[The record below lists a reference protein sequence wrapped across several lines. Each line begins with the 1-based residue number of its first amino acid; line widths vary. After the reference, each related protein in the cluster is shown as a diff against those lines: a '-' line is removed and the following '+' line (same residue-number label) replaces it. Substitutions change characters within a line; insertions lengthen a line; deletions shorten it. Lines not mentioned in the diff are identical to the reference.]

1 MTIEHGFANLCGRS
15 LYTTIYMPATPVSK
29 AVVMCEPF
37 ADEKRCAFR
46 MIVRLAEKLADAGI
60 AVMRFDVSGTGDSAS
75 SHAYAEWDNWCEETV
90 AAVGFIKERTGASA
104 CHLMGFRSGALL
116 AAYAAYKAQCTA
128 VSLVEPI
135 LTGAALLKDLELRQ
149 GIQSM
154 MNAKAKTNDG
164 TAETVEDN
172 LPEGFKDFA
181 GFVVN
186 PKLTEQLSKADLV
199 ALCGQLSGTSMQLIR
214 VSGGKN
220 FPPNWKPLV
229 DMATAS
235 NGGQAIIVADKPFWG
250 QVDYFESDAVITPLI
265 QFATGND
272 TP

>member
-1 MTIEHGFANLCGRS
+1 MNTKHGFLNLCGRAVYAT
-15 LYTTIYMPATPVSK
+15 LYMPDAQPEK

-46 MIVRLAEKLADAGI
+46 MIVRLAEKLASAGI

-75 SHAYAEWDNWCEETV
+75 SHAEAEWDNWCSETV
-90 AAVGFIKERTGASA
+90 AAVEFIKAHSGAKS

-116 AAYAAYKAQCTA
+116 AAYAAVQTRCESL
-128 VSLVEPI
+128 SLVEPI
-135 LTGAALLKDLELRQ
+135 LTGASLLKDLELRQ

-164 TAETVEDN
+164 SAETVEDN

-186 PKLTEQLSKADLV
+186 PTLAAQLSKADLC
-199 ALCGQLSGTSMQLIR
+199 ALCGQLSDTSLQLIR

-229 DMATAS
+229 DAANAS
-235 NGGQAIIVADKPFWG
+235 KGGQAIIVADKPFWG
-250 QVDYFESDAVITPLI
+250 QVDYFESDAVITPLV
-265 QFATGND
+265 QFAAGQQ
-272 TP
+272 

>member
-1 MTIEHGFANLCGRS
+1 MNQKHGFAKLCGRS
-15 LYTTIYMPATPVSK
+15 LYSTLYLPDAPAEK
-29 AVVMCEPF
+29 AVVLCEPF

-46 MIVRLAEKLADAGI
+46 MLVRLAEKLANAGI

-75 SHAYAEWDNWCEETV
+75 SHTDAEWDNWCEETA
-90 AAVGFIKERTGASA
+90 AAVSYIKEQTGAKD
-104 CHLMGFRSGALL
+104 CHIMGFRSGVLL
-116 AAYAAYKAQCTA
+116 AAYAASKVKCSGI
-128 VSLVEPI
+128 SLVEPI
-135 LTGAALLKDLELRQ
+135 LTGATLLKDLEMRQ

-164 TAETVEDN
+164 SAETVEDN
-172 LPEGFKDFA
+172 LPEGFKEFA

-186 PKLTEQLSKADLV
+186 PHMVEQLSKAELIP
-199 ALCGQLSGTSMQLIR
+199 LCGQLTDTAIQLIR

-229 DMATAS
+229 DMATATK
-235 NGGQAIIVADKPFWG
+235 GGQAIIIADKPFWG

-265 QFATGND
+265 QFVTAKETL
-272 TP
+272 

>member
-1 MTIEHGFANLCGRS
+1 MNTKHGFLNLCGRAVYAT
-15 LYTTIYMPATPVSK
+15 LYMPDAQPEK

-46 MIVRLAEKLADAGI
+46 MIVRLAEKLVSAGI

-75 SHAYAEWDNWCEETV
+75 SHADAEWDNWCAETV
-90 AAVGFIKERTGASA
+90 AAVDFIKQHSGAKS

-116 AAYAAYKAQCTA
+116 AAYAAVQTHCENL
-128 VSLVEPI
+128 SLVEPI
-135 LTGAALLKDLELRQ
+135 LTGASLLKDLELRQ

-186 PKLTEQLSKADLV
+186 PTLA
-199 ALCGQLSGTSMQLIR
+199 
-214 VSGGKN
+214 
-220 FPPNWKPLV
+220 
-229 DMATAS
+229 
-235 NGGQAIIVADKPFWG
+235 
-250 QVDYFESDAVITPLI
+250 
-265 QFATGND
+265 
-272 TP
+272 